1 MECVLKFIVFVSKLS
16 GGYEAVLVFVLLD
29 EDVLHHALV
38 MGVVGGVAVTLELL
52 PQVLLHLGRGSGAR
66 RGGGG

>member
-1 MECVLKFIVFVSKLS
+1 MECDLQFIVLVGELS
-16 GGYEAVLVFVLLD
+16 GGDEAVLVLVLLD

-52 PQVLLHLGRGSGAR
+52 PQVFLHLGSGPM
-66 RGGGG
+66 